1 MPITIRSLGRFVDE
15 HLGVSDDRAEDV
27 VEVVR
32 NAGREATDGIH
43 FLGLAQLL
51 FHSRAANATY
61 VRSVHRSGMSAGLSK
76 SRGLSFTSS
85 MIIVSPVIRLTNTE
99 HARLHPAR
107 GGDSIARWY

>member
-1 MPITIRSLGRFVDE
+1 MPLTIRSLGRFVDE

-61 VRSVHRSGMSAGLSK
+61 VRQRPPQRHVGRAIEVAWPIVYVEHDHR
-76 SRGLSFTSS
+76 FSS
-85 MIIVSPVIRLTNTE
+85 HPTHE
-99 HARLHPAR
+99 HRACSTTPRARR
-107 GGDSIARWY
+107 